1 MPNVVITFLVIVVTL
16 MMALGVF
23 SLYTTYFSAQ
33 SITLQERET
42 LVAQSKQ
49 LVTFVS
55 PITFRGITPNYQY
68 FNVSFLLWYSSPTKN
83 VTLVPFVVN
92 QLPGIGVYLYTPS
105 VEENALIMTN
115 SSGKLNVIRGFHLS
129 STVFTTQGQQLSVNA
144 EAFPVGQSGTVMV
157 NAKVSPGQIIV
168 VWILTYEF
176 GSWYRLGYFFVNPED
191 AGLGLYVTTATA
203 PYLGNSKNTN
213 FQPPHLFSNN
223 QGVQLGLW
231 FKVIDNAT
239 SPSNIL
245 YFTFNATGNKIYY
258 IYIYQYGEKI
268 LVKTNA
274 SSNKPIPLANA
285 NVGAE
290 YFINMSFGSQVNQH
304 GISIYN
310 SKGNLINDTTLV
322 IGEANS
328 YVTSVKFGSPY
339 QAVEISQ
346 AFLETLQNK
355 NGLGAFYNTSSTA
368 LRNGFYYNNT
378 EPLYQIIHGTKYLH
392 AIVYWY
398 FVYPTSSPPPYVSA
412 TVWYRSIG
420 NGSPSLIETYL
431 YPSGPNTWTID

>member
-245 YFTFNATGNKIYY
+245 YFTFNATNNKIYY

-274 SSNKPIPLANA
+274 SPNNPIPLANA
-285 NVGAE
+285 NVGAK
-290 YFINMSFGSQVNQH
+290 YFINLSFGSQVKQD

-310 SKGNLINDTTLV
+310 SSGNLINYTTLG

-328 YVTSVKFGSPY
+328 YVASVKFGSPY

-346 AFLETLQNK
+346 AFLETLQNE

-378 EPLYQIIHGTKYLH
+378 EPLYQIINGAKNNLH

-412 TVWYRSIG
+412 TVWYWPNG
-420 NGSPSLIETYL
+420 NSSLNETYL